1 MKKNKRYIKMGITA
15 FIVILLSLLSYYV
28 IFNLEVVTAVV
39 GKILVILMPIIYG
52 LVTAY
57 LLIPLVNS
65 IEKKLLAP
73 IFFTINIHP
82 KKKNIRLISILI
94 TIGIVIG
101 AVYGFFSFVIPQISS
116 SITTI
121 IDQFPTYVDS
131 LTLFITKVLDDYP
144 SITSQINMVINNYS
158 VDIEE
163 IFNKEILP
171 RMDNIL
177 NFLLTVSITLSSIV
191 KAILNL
197 LIGFIIS
204 IYIISSKELFA
215 AQAKKIVYAFFSVDT
230 SNRFINN
237 LRFANKTFGGFFV
250 GKIVDSIIIGIICYI
265 GTSIIGTPFNVLISV
280 IIGVTNIVPFFGPFL
295 GAIPSLILILLINP
309 LQALY
314 FLAFVIVLQQLDGNI
329 IGPKILGNSTGL
341 SSFWVIFAITLF
353 GGLWGIMG
361 MLLGVPLFAVVFA
374 FFKSLVET
382 KLIEN
387 ELPNETK
394 KYLRLLYIDTETKEL
409 VEFEEN
415 AYKPFNHITSIIV
428 KSKKKFNQQKNSV
441 EKEKLEHESTI
452 KDDSNK

>member
-101 AVYGFFSFVIPQISS
+101 TVYGFFSFVIPQISS

-329 IGPKILGNSTGL
+329 IGPK
-341 SSFWVIFAITLF
+341 F
-353 GGLWGIMG
+353 
-361 MLLGVPLFAVVFA
+361 
-374 FFKSLVET
+374 
-382 KLIEN
+382 
-387 ELPNETK
+387 
-394 KYLRLLYIDTETKEL
+394 
-409 VEFEEN
+409 
-415 AYKPFNHITSIIV
+415 
-428 KSKKKFNQQKNSV
+428 
-441 EKEKLEHESTI
+441 
-452 KDDSNK
+452 